1 MVIHFYNNEV
11 VKEALMKFI
20 DLWDDEYISLR
31 SPFVTRMFDFPSK
44 KLCDLSDKYQ
54 DLNKRKNELED
65 RYPIICMLTDG
76 TYLERE
82 TYSREE
88 MKALQEYFSI
98 TRMMDNYERLEIY
111 KLGYHDCII
120 WLQMIGQYDH

>member
-1 MVIHFYNNEV
+1 
-11 VKEALMKFI
+11 
-20 DLWDDEYISLR
+20 
-31 SPFVTRMFDFPSK
+31 
-44 KLCDLSDKYQ
+44 
-54 DLNKRKNELED
+54 
-65 RYPIICMLTDG
+65 MLTDG
-76 TYLERE
+76 INLERE

-88 MKALQEYFSI
+88 MKALQDCFSI